1 MNPEQELQD
10 VTIDIERLTGRYS
23 LLHLWLLCLD
33 VRAEFPDAEAV
44 VVSPSDQ
51 PGTMHYWVDYVTPDR
66 DDSGPLAWEFDD
78 DNGHAMCLYGEGWGT
93 DWQKYATLLDA
104 GEDRWLI
111 DIDKVLTTMPD
122 VIR

>member
-1 MNPEQELQD
+1 MNPERELQD
-10 VTIDIERLTGRYS
+10 VTIAIERLTGRYS

-51 PGTMHYWVDYVTPDR
+51 PGTMHYWVDYVTPDP
-66 DDSGPLAWEFDD
+66 DWEFDD

-93 DWQKYATLLDA
+93 DWQKYATCIDHHA
-104 GEDRWLI
+104 DRWLI
-111 DIDKVLTTMPD
+111 DIDKVLDVMPD